1 MNKCKDCKFFGEEI
15 IGEDW
20 PDIGDA
26 IEIPTGFH
34 TCDRIKHA
42 DCAYYDLYKISD
54 EACVQDGSGY
64 FAALR
69 VKDDFGCVMFEK
81 KDTE

>member
-1 MNKCKDCKFFGEEI
+1 MDKCKDCKFFGEELLS
-15 IGEDW
+15 ENWDN
-20 PDIGDA
+20 D
-26 IEIPTGFH
+26 EFTETSTGFH
-34 TCDRIKHA
+34 TCDRIKH
-42 DCAYYDLYKISD
+42 CAYYDLYKISD

-81 KDTE
+81 KDAE